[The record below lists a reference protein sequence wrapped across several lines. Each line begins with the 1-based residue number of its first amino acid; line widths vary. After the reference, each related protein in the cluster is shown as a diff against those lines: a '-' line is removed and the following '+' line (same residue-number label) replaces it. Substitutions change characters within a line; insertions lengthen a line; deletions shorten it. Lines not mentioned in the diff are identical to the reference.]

1 MLVNVA
7 GVMGSFSSADGVTD
21 SEWDRV
27 MAVNLTVPVK
37 MMRAVIPFMLEKKSG
52 VIVNVA
58 STAGVSGAVAGI
70 AYTCSKHGL
79 VRSLSPI
86 SLSTCSVRWVDV

>member
-1 MLVNVA
+1 MD
-7 GVMGSFSSADGVTD
+7 SFSSVDGVTD

-37 MMRAVIPFMLEKKSG
+37 MMRAVIPFMREKGSG

-58 STAGVSGAVAGI
+58 STAGISGAVAGI

-79 VRSLSPI
+79 VRQIPTHMQL
-86 SLSTCSVRWVDV
+86 